1 MTASRIAA
9 CIVLGLAGPVFT
21 SAHAK
26 GCGDSCLQGYADRY
40 LAALAAGNPA
50 QLPLSKTVKFTEN
63 GHTLTLSEGLWK
75 GHVKPSDSR
84 EYFTDVHTGNA
95 VVVTTLDEDGAP
107 AIVAARLHVSGGKIS
122 ELETIVARKGSH
134 PLFAPESVMADPLF
148 SAAVDPSRRS
158 THERLLTIANS
169 YFDGIEQASSANV
182 MATPECDRF
191 ENGVKTTH
199 RGPDSGG
206 CGQSADHLNYIKGV
220 KNRRCVIVDER
231 IGVVVC
237 TVLFDIPGGSPMP
250 PASASA
256 SEVTTPA
263 VATAL
268 RQPRVLLLSEV
279 FKIED
284 ARIQRI
290 QATMNNLPYGGT
302 SGWN

>member
-1 MTASRIAA
+1 MTAFRIAA
-9 CIVLGLAGPVFT
+9 CIVMGVAGSVFT
-21 SAHAK
+21 SAQATS
-26 GCGDSCLQGYADRY
+26 CGDSCLQGYANRY
-40 LAALAAGNPA
+40 LAALGSGNPA
-50 QLPLSKTVKFTEN
+50 QLPLFKTVRFTEN

-75 GHVKPSDSR
+75 AHVKPGDSR
-84 EYFTDVHTGNA
+84 EYFTDAHAGNA
-95 VVVTTLDEDGAP
+95 VVIATLDEDGAP

-148 SAAVDPSRRS
+148 SATVDPARRS
-158 THERLLTIANS
+158 THERLLAIANS
-169 YFDGIEQASSANV
+169 YFDGIEQNSSANIA
-182 MATPECDRF
+182 ATPECDRF

-206 CGQSADHLNYIKGV
+206 CAQSADHLNYIKGV

-237 TVLFDIPGGSPMP
+237 TVLFDIPGGSPAP
-250 PASASA
+250 AAPASD
-256 SEVTTPA
+256 VTTPA
-263 VATAL
+263 VSAAL

-284 ARIQRI
+284 GRIQRI